1 MNRTRLLIQFVV
13 ACILAGA
20 VNITGSM
27 LDAVQAEYSVELAAG
42 QMDIE
47 GSQDYAVYR
56 ETVEQLET
64 AANAAEGALSV
75 YVVWCAADYIYQNQ
89 RRNKK

>member
-13 ACILAGA
+13 ACILAVT

-27 LDAVQAEYSVELAAG
+27 LDAAQAEYSAELAVS
-42 QMDIE
+42 QMETE
-47 GSQDYAVYR
+47 GSQEYAVWR

-64 AANAAEGALSV
+64 AANAAEGALIV
-75 YVVWCAADYIYQNQ
+75 YVVWCAADYIYQNK
-89 RRNKK
+89 RRTEK

>member
-13 ACILAGA
+13 ACILAVA

-27 LDAVQAEYSVELAAG
+27 LDAVQAEYSVELAVG
-42 QMDIE
+42 QMDTE

-64 AANAAEGALSV
+64 AANAAEGALIV

>member
-1 MNRTRLLIQFVV
+1 MKRTRLLIQFVAV
-13 ACILAGA
+13 CVLAA
-20 VNITGSM
+20 TVNITSSM
-27 LDAVQAEYSVELAAG
+27 LNAAQAEYSVELAVG
-42 QMDIE
+42 QMDTE

-64 AANAAEGALSV
+64 AANAAEGALIV
-75 YVVWCAADYIYQNQ
+75 YVVWCAADFIYQNQ